1 MDNKI
6 LLEKLKTNEEF
17 YITDD
22 VRATYFV
29 DTEGNKISFGYEEGY
44 RSNDH
49 RIIFS
54 VFDDIEYS
62 NFRTLIEKTRL
73 LVYTPENNDCLFLKG
88 LKLSKEQNK
97 FIKDK
102 KAELILE

>member
-1 MDNKI
+1 MNNKES
-6 LLEKLKTNEEF
+6 LNHLRQNEEF
-17 YITDD
+17 YITNDLKP
-22 VRATYFV
+22 TYYV
-29 DTEGNKISFGYEEGY
+29 DQKGNQISFGYEEGY

-62 NFRTLIEKTRL
+62 DFRTLIEKTRL
-73 LVYTPENNDCLFLKG
+73 LVYTPENNNCLFLKG

-97 FIKDK
+97 FIKDN